1 MAVAAGR
8 RRGPQPVD
16 EGHEGQV
23 RSITAPVRR
32 LLAAVFPRLG
42 LPRDGPSTGTPGL
55 RSPLLPS
62 WTSASARS
70 FHLSPEWP

>member
-8 RRGPQPVD
+8 RRGPEPVMK
-16 EGHEGQV
+16 V

-32 LLAAVFPRLG
+32 LLAAVFPRRG